1 MGVRGGRKRG
11 IGGGRQRE
19 KREGRNKEEG
29 GEAEEGGENDTSNLV

>member
-19 KREGRNKEEG
+19 KREEG